1 MWLSPSFRQNMQCK
15 HCLKVLNPL
24 LTLNG
29 LSTRIIYLADVQL
42 LFFVV
47 LLDKVL
53 ALQ

>member
-1 MWLSPSFRQNMQCK
+1 MWLSPSFRQNMQRK

-29 LSTRIIYLADVQL
+29 LSPWIIYLADVQL

-47 LLDKVL
+47 LLDKIL
-53 ALQ
+53 AL